1 MVCSTFCLPPS
12 GPTDSSRARACPYIP
27 SHSCIRSTRSLL
39 GPSLLHLDIL
49 LPLPLF
55 TLIPIPLDNRH
66 RRRHKLCSIASSQPT
81 VYPHTSQLYCSIPST
96 ASLPCIL
103 ALSHSILATFIC
115 LSTYIPTSLLTLNT
129 TRVVILSTSTTT
141 HDAFRSPVQIFAPG
155 RPQEI
160 SPTRLGRKQ
169 LGRSL
174 QPRIRHAHEG

>member
-1 MVCSTFCLPPS
+1 MFRLPLIPL
-12 GPTDSSRARACPYIP
+12 GPTAREPEHVYTLLRIPAYTHTHGLYSDSP
-27 SHSCIRSTRSLL
+27 
-39 GPSLLHLDIL
+39 LLHLDI
-49 LPLPLF
+49 PIPSPIPS
-55 TLIPIPLDNRH
+55 LIPIPLDHWH

-174 QPRIRHAHEG
+174 QPRIRHAYEG